1 MEFQR
6 MPLYFSGECRQL
18 FFRADFT
25 FGNRRL
31 IKHVIE
37 SVKVR
42 DFDLCELRCY
52 QQPDCV
58 SINFNVIPHSNGSH
72 ECELNNATHRSH
84 DRDLE
89 NIDGYIYKG
98 TEVRTLNLLP
108 FKSIFWNFSCIWI
121 DSRVPI
127 QVQFVFKFRFMIVKE
142 SCSSSNSIWFQ
153 FRARVPIRVGFT
165 FRARVPICVRFGFVF
180 GCDTR
185 TRIGDC
191 GFVTL

>member
-1 MEFQR
+1 

-98 TEVRTLNLLP
+98 TEVRTLNCCHL
-108 FKSIFWNFSCIWI
+108 SQFSEILVAFGLI
-121 DSRVPI
+121 LEL
-127 QVQFVFKFRFMIVKE
+127 QFKFD
-142 SCSSSNSIWFQ
+142 SCSSS
-153 FRARVPIRVGFT
+153 
-165 FRARVPICVRFGFVF
+165 
-180 GCDTR
+180 D
-185 TRIGDC
+185 
-191 GFVTL
+191 